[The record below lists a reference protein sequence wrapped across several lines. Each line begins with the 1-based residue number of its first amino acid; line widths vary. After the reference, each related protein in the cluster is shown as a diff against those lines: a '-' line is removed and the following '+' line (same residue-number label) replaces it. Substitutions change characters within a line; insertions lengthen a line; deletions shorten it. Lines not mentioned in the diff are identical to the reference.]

1 VTVRRLDRTLRL
13 RVLLAA
19 ITAMCLTGPGEQAQA
34 AEPAMIRTAPILT
47 PESMLVETRAGTP
60 TIGAVPAAGGAS
72 GMAMIRATPGFAPGY
87 ILVSPKSGTPD
98 AVVHQTLADH
108 GGRSLGKLDKLNIH
122 VVEVPVDR
130 EADTVARL
138 AKNPHV
144 RFAEVDRLVPPTA
157 TANDPMFSS
166 EWHLTKISAPAAWDT
181 STGSGVTIAI
191 LDSGVD
197 GNHPDL
203 STKMVPGWNFYDSNS
218 NTSDVYGHGTIVAG
232 AAAAATNN
240 STGVASVAGGAKI
253 MPMRVTDT
261 TGYAYASS
269 LAQGLTWAA
278 DHGARVASISF
289 QGVAASATVQ
299 NAASYFRSKGG
310 VVIVAAGNTGAQDNT
325 APSDLMTVVS
335 ATDSNDVIA
344 SWSTYGSFVDIAA
357 PGVSIYSTVKGGG
370 YGAYS
375 GTSMATPVV
384 AGTAALILAR
394 RPDFAPAQ
402 VASTLYS
409 SATDRGPVGVD
420 ISYGH
425 GRVNAAAALA
435 LAAGAATD
443 TTKPTAAISSPTG
456 GTVSGLVNVAV
467 SAADN
472 VGVTRVDLRV
482 NGTTVA
488 SDTLAPFQFAWDS
501 TKVANGAATLTAV
514 AYDAAGNAGTSAGVS
529 INVSNGAPPPADT
542 TAPTIRITAPGSGAK
557 VSGMVT
563 VSTSASDNSGATGIT
578 QLLYVDGTLVA
589 SGNGSSMNYKWNT
602 RKAKAGPHT
611 ISATARDAAGNTAS
625 TQQQVTK

>member
-1 VTVRRLDRTLRL
+1 
-13 RVLLAA
+13 
-19 ITAMCLTGPGEQAQA
+19 
-34 AEPAMIRTAPILT
+34 
-47 PESMLVETRAGTP
+47 
-60 TIGAVPAAGGAS
+60 
-72 GMAMIRATPGFAPGY
+72 MIRATPGFAPGY
-87 ILVSPKSGTPD
+87 ILVGPKSGTPD
-98 AVVHQTLADH
+98 DVVQQTLADH

-130 EADTVARL
+130 EVDTVERL

-144 RFAEVDRLVPPTA
+144 RFAEVDRVMPPTA
-157 TANDPMFSS
+157 TANDPMFGS
-166 EWHLTKISAPAAWDT
+166 EWHLAKIGAPAAWDT
-181 STGSGVTIAI
+181 STGSGVTVAI

-197 GNHPDL
+197 GTHPDL
-203 STKMVPGWNFYDSNS
+203 SAKMVPGWNFYDSNS

-261 TGYAYASS
+261 SGIAYASS
-269 LAQGLTWAA
+269 LSQALTWAA

-299 NAASYFRSKGG
+299 SAASYFRSKGG
-310 VVIVAAGNTGAQDNT
+310 VVIVAAGNTGTQDST

-335 ATDSNDVIA
+335 GTDSNDVIA

-357 PGVSIYSTVKGGG
+357 PGVNIYSTVRGGG

-375 GTSMATPVV
+375 GTSMATPLV

-409 SATDRGPVGVD
+409 SATDVGAVGTD
-420 ISYGH
+420 IYYGH

-443 TTKPTAAISSPTG
+443 TTKPSAAITSPTG
-456 GTVSGLVNVAV
+456 GTVSGLVNVTVNAT
-467 SAADN
+467 DN
-472 VGVTRVDLRV
+472 VGVTRVDLRA
-482 NGTTVA
+482 NGQAVA
-488 SDTLAPFQFAWDS
+488 SDTLAPFQFTWDS
-501 TKVANGAATLTAV
+501 TKVPNGTATLTAV

-529 INVSNGAPPPADT
+529 VNVSNGAPPPADT
-542 TAPTIRITAPGSGAK
+542 TPPTIHITAPGSGAK
-557 VSGMVT
+557 VTGLVT
-563 VSTSASDNSGATGIT
+563 ISTSAADNSGATGIT
-578 QLLYVDGTLVA
+578 QLLYVDGALVA
-589 SGNGSSMNYKWNT
+589 SGNGSSMSYKWNT

-611 ISATARDAAGNTAS
+611 ISATARDAAGNSAS
-625 TQQQVTK
+625 AQEQVTK

>member
-1 VTVRRLDRTLRL
+1 VAVRPDRATRI
-13 RVLLAA
+13 RVLTAAA
-19 ITAMCLTGPGEQAQA
+19 IAALWLSGPAEQAQA
-34 AEPAMIRTAPILT
+34 AETAMMRTAPDVAPQAIG
-47 PESMLVETRAGTP
+47 VETRGGGISA
-60 TIGAVPAAGGAS
+60 PAAGT
-72 GMAMIRATPGFAPGY
+72 GMAMNRATPAFAPGY
-87 ILVSPKSGTPD
+87 ILVGPKAGTPD
-98 AVVHQTLADH
+98 AVVDQTLADH

-122 VVEVPVDR
+122 VVEVPVDH

-157 TANDPMFSS
+157 TANDPMFGS
-166 EWHLTKISAPAAWDT
+166 EWHLVKIGAPAAWDT

-197 GNHPDL
+197 GTHPDL
-203 STKMVPGWNFYDSNS
+203 STKIVPGWNFYDSNS

-240 STGVASVAGGAKI
+240 STGVASVAGAAKI

-261 TGYAYASS
+261 SGMAYASS
-269 LAQGLTWAA
+269 LAQALTWAA

-310 VVIVAAGNTGAQDNT
+310 VVIVAAGNTGAQDST

-335 ATDSNDVIA
+335 ATDSNDVRA

-357 PGVSIYSTVKGGG
+357 PGVNVYSTVRGGG

-375 GTSMATPVV
+375 GTSMATPIV

-402 VASTLYS
+402 VTSTLYS
-409 SATDRGPVGVD
+409 SATDIGAVGTD
-420 ISYGH
+420 IYYGN

-443 TTKPTAAISSPTG
+443 TTKPSAAITSPTG
-456 GTVSGLVNVAV
+456 GTVSGLVNVAA
-467 SAADN
+467 SATDN

-482 NGTTVA
+482 NGQTVA
-488 SDTLAPFQFAWDS
+488 SDTLAPFQFSWDS
-501 TKVANGAATLTAV
+501 TKVPNGTATLTAV
-514 AYDAAGNAGTSAGVS
+514 AYDAAGNTGTSAGVS
-529 INVSNGAPPPADT
+529 VNVSNGAPPPADT
-542 TAPTIRITAPGSGAK
+542 TPPTIHITAPGSGAK
-557 VSGMVT
+557 VTGV
-563 VSTSASDNSGATGIT
+563 VAISTSAADNSGATGIT
-578 QLLYVDGTLVA
+578 QLLYVDGKLVA
-589 SGNGSSMNYKWNT
+589 SGNGSSMSYKWNT

-611 ISATARDAAGNTAS
+611 ISATARDAAGNAAS
-625 TQQQVTK
+625 AQEQVTK